1 MKIIKIMA
9 VVSLAYLAS
18 ACELDQT
25 EIIMNEELSQ
35 PNVEYQTS
43 TYREKEAF
51 DSWLKKSVSAR
62 FSTIEYS
69 SSDLIKIVNKEK
81 GLIRMAVVNKNDK
94 NSALSFIFNEDNEIE
109 YEVLSQSQALNDG
122 SIKSKLT
129 TLEGQLILEVI
140 HFTDGTIE
148 IMKGKFDENLRL
160 NSWWSDF
167 DDCVGHVA
175 APFDSNVA
183 NIAMDAVF
191 VSATLGLWIPTVLGA
206 CAVVASVS

>member
-1 MKIIKIMA
+1 MKILSRLIFTVFVI
-9 VVSLAYLAS
+9 SLFSCIGKDGDL
-18 ACELDQT
+18 ED
-25 EIIMNEELSQ
+25 LSKAK
-35 PNVEYQTS
+35 VEYLPASISQ
-43 TYREKEAF
+43 KEAF
-51 DSWLKKSVSAR
+51 DTWLNKGSSAR
-62 FSTIEYS
+62 LATIEYS

-109 YEVLSQSQALNDG
+109 FEVLSQSQALKNG

-140 HFTDGTIE
+140 HFPDGAIE
-148 IMKGKFDENLRL
+148 IMRGEFYDNLRL
-160 NSWWSDF
+160 YGWWSDF
-167 DDCVGHVA
+167 DDCVGTVA

-183 NIAMDAVF
+183 NIAMDVVF
-191 VSATLGLWIPTVLGA
+191 TSATLGLWMPTVLGA